1 LVTTQVLENATAP
14 KDWDRG
20 QNTTWRDRTVFYDP
34 VRDQG
39 ARWQG
44 ALHVRSQ
51 PPKFESWPC
60 ASRPGK
66 PCAGPKA
73 AVQAEYDAYFRTM
86 ASSELWRCAVEHAAA
101 VASEMPGGG
110 PAKLFLATDSDGL
123 CHAAHVLEPRIS
135 CMNAT
140 PAHMTKQTATKLHED
155 HDLDSHHAA
164 LLDWFFLARTR
175 WLSQSIR
182 RESNHRGL
190 CDRGA
195 PRLKNHRV
203 DAPGRSFYGWALAAS
218 GLVPLPADAP
228 RATCACGVDSTSIS
242 VTPPGERNRSAP
254 SEGSRPVAPP
264 GEGDRPLPLG
274 R

>member
-1 LVTTQVLENATAP
+1 MVTTQVLENATAP

-86 ASSELWRCAVEHAAA
+86 ASSELWRCAAEHAAA

-110 PAKLFLATDSDGL
+110 PAKLFLATDRAEIARRDREVGKARVL
-123 CHAAHVLEPRIS
+123 DHATARPWTVR
-135 CMNAT
+135 
-140 PAHMTKQTATKLHED
+140 QTW
-155 HDLDSHHAA
+155 S
-164 LLDWFFLARTR
+164 RT
-175 WLSQSIR
+175 W
-182 RESNHRGL
+182 
-190 CDRGA
+190 
-195 PRLKNHRV
+195 
-203 DAPGRSFYGWALAAS
+203 
-218 GLVPLPADAP
+218 
-228 RATCACGVDSTSIS
+228 
-242 VTPPGERNRSAP
+242 
-254 SEGSRPVAPP
+254 
-264 GEGDRPLPLG
+264 
-274 R
+274 